1 MKREIS
7 LVCAFLTALTMLQPA
22 VCAAEETTTRTYR
35 NFKYEE
41 RGDHIIL
48 TSYTHASNKEVI
60 VPSTILGLPVTEAA
74 EGLFPSS
81 CRYAFHVI
89 WADTIPVIPSHAFS
103 EYVRTVVIPD
113 TVTEIGD
120 DIFGNNSEVDIF
132 YKGTAEQWDA
142 IKVGKGNS
150 ALMDCNIHCE
160 WGAGETPFSFDFSED
175 TWSFTNASVEKYMFS
190 KEAGERYFADLT
202 DRNRQYLQGHLE
214 AISSARGF
222 PGICGG
228 MAVSS
233 YLYACGMLDPSD
245 IYPGAKTLREIP
257 LCDEVREA
265 LNLYLDLS
273 SLGLGAVI
281 AGIGDEYDE
290 NYMEYLSWNIQDY
303 LGDGFMPG
311 VVMLPLYSLGGI
323 HAVVAYGTESGEW
336 VIDGVTYHDRIL
348 IYDNNAPDP
357 ETDANLYVADDGTFY
372 DPFYSEEGAIQV
384 FGLLSRP
391 DIYPF
396 MIGQRTVYE
405 PTYEL
410 GDLDQDGAAN
420 AADASDILTISTE
433 QGTGRSVDMTIGE
446 LYAADVD
453 GDGSVNAVD
462 ASIILTYSTAQ
473 AVSDHTLDIKDF
485 T

>member
-1 MKREIS
+1 MKHKITM
-7 LVCAFLTALTMLQPA
+7 LCAALTALTMLQPA
-22 VCAAEETTTRTYR
+22 VCAAEETTAQTYR
-35 NFKYEE
+35 YFNYEE
-41 RGDHIIL
+41 CGDHVIL
-48 TSYTHASNKEVI
+48 NSYTPASNKMVI
-60 VPSTILGLPVTEAA
+60 VPRSIHGLPVTEAA
-74 EGLFPSS
+74 EGLFPYKSGQA
-81 CRYAFHVI
+81 RYII
-89 WADTIPVIPSHAFS
+89 WADTIPVIPADAFS
-103 EYVRTVVIPD
+103 DNPDISAVIIPD

-120 DIFGNNSEVDIF
+120 NIFGDNSEVDIF
-132 YKGTAEQWDA
+132 YRGTAEQWDA

-150 ALMDCNIHCE
+150 ALMDCNILCE

-175 TWSFTNASVEKYMFS
+175 TWSFSNASVEKYMFS
-190 KEAGERYFADLT
+190 EEAGERYLGDLT
-202 DRNRQYLQGHLE
+202 DRNRNWIQSGLE
-214 AISSARGF
+214 LISSNENF

-233 YLYACGMLDPSD
+233 YLCACGMLDPSD

-265 LNLYLDLS
+265 LNLYLDQS
-273 SLGLGAVI
+273 SLGLGAVH
-281 AGIGDEYDE
+281 AGDEYDE
-290 NYMEYLSWNIQDY
+290 NYMEYLTWNIQDY
-303 LGDGFMPG
+303 LGDGFVPG
-311 VVMLPLYSLGGI
+311 VVMLALYNLGGI

-453 GDGSVNAVD
+453 GDGSVDAVD